1 MNRNYE
7 LAARHLL
14 ANLDQIPVYIRD
26 RRWREVAAVVRFA
39 AQDAPLSL
47 IGTDNAQYRYLRS
60 KITEFRI
67 AGWSKLNLER
77 LEALAE
83 KAELASVSANPV

>member
-1 MNRNYE
+1 MTRNNE

-26 RRWREVAAVVRFA
+26 RRWRELAAVVRFA
-39 AQDAPLSL
+39 EKDAPLSL

-67 AGWSKLNLER
+67 AGWNKLNLEK

-83 KAELASVSANPV
+83 AAEVSASANSV